1 MGSGTVGSGLAELSV
16 LPLRGSGNGGGWT
29 WSDRLLTIAGALWAI
44 VISYALF
51 QAYGV
56 GESTEAWRLAA
67 ALTGQDIRPR
77 NSLNI
82 GATVISALRLAL
94 YAKVPLLAYCTC
106 RGREKAWTVMKAIVL
121 VAGVATDYAIFA
133 KFFRIEYVPWEK
145 KHHYIGWATGPFPN
159 RNTFAT
165 FLAIGLAA
173 NFALWAREHR
183 REVPSEIEG
192 RERLRVKLEFLSK
205 RGILIALPGLVMFE
219 AGLMTGSRAG
229 LAAIALAVGMTA
241 VLIVARW
248 SSKRALPIGTTM
260 GGFAVIAI
268 ILMALAGQG
277 RGVSVEGYVE
287 QRLEI
292 FQNANRIAAERPM
305 RGIGLGAFPEAMHAL
320 KSTELTNDWRRAHNS
335 YLEAVAEL
343 GWPVVILMC
352 IAVTLLFVAAFR
364 GVWTRRRL
372 TPIHTAAVSGF
383 IAAAAQSDRT

>member
-1 MGSGTVGSGLAELSV
+1 
-16 LPLRGSGNGGGWT
+16 
-29 WSDRLLTIAGALWAI
+29 
-44 VISYALF
+44 
-51 QAYGV
+51 
-56 GESTEAWRLAA
+56 
-67 ALTGQDIRPR
+67 
-77 NSLNI
+77 
-82 GATVISALRLAL
+82 
-94 YAKVPLLAYCTC
+94 
-106 RGREKAWTVMKAIVL
+106 
-121 VAGVATDYAIFA
+121 
-133 KFFRIEYVPWEK
+133 
-145 KHHYIGWATGPFPN
+145 
-159 RNTFAT
+159 
-165 FLAIGLAA
+165 
-173 NFALWAREHR
+173 
-183 REVPSEIEG
+183 
-192 RERLRVKLEFLSK
+192 
-205 RGILIALPGLVMFE
+205 
-219 AGLMTGSRAG
+219 
-229 LAAIALAVGMTA
+229 
-241 VLIVARW
+241 
-248 SSKRALPIGTTM
+248 M